1 MEEHIM
7 PEILLKIEGLKT
19 YFFTEAGVV
28 KAVDGVSFDVRKGES
43 LGLVGESGSG
53 KTVTAL
59 SVLRIV
65 PKPGRIVDGKV
76 EFQGVNLLSKKEKEV
91 QLIRGKEIAVIFQD
105 PSSSLNP
112 VYTVERQL
120 KDIILAHNQ
129 FEEVKF
135 SSYMKMALKGQFKK
149 ALQTRRSTRVALH
162 KKIVDL
168 LNLVGIPEAEV
179 RMREYPHQFSGGMKQ
194 RVAIARALALQPTL
208 LFADEPTTALDVTI
222 QAQVLDLLEDLK
234 KKLGMSL
241 VMITHDMGI
250 IAKMTTRVVVMYAGN
265 VCEIA
270 KTEDLYEHPKHPYTA
285 LLLAAVPRLDRKKN
299 LTIIPGNI
307 PNLIEPP
314 SGCRFHPRCKY
325 ATAKCAEA
333 PPPLEEVAPDHF
345 VACFE
350 WGNIQ
355 LKGESV

>member
-1 MEEHIM
+1 MTEALM
-7 PEILLKIEGLKT
+7 RIEGLKT
-19 YFFTEAGVV
+19 YFFTEAGIV
-28 KAVDGVSFDVRKGES
+28 KAVDSVSFDVRKGES

-59 SVLRIV
+59 SALRIV
-65 PKPGRIVDGKV
+65 PKPGRIVEGKIKFKGEDLV
-76 EFQGVNLLSKKEKEV
+76 TKSEKEM
-91 QLIRGKEIAVIFQD
+91 QSIRGREIAIIFQD

-112 VYTVERQL
+112 IYNVETQL
-120 KDIILAHNQ
+120 RDVLSAHETLSK
-129 FEEVKF
+129 EEC
-135 SSYMKMALKGQFKK
+135 
-149 ALQTRRSTRVALH
+149 R

-168 LNLVGIPEAEV
+168 MNLVGIPEAEI

-234 KKLGMSL
+234 KKMGMSL

-265 VCEIA
+265 ICEIA
-270 KTEDLYEHPKHPYTA
+270 KTEDLYDHPRHPYTA
-285 LLLAAVPRLDRKKN
+285 SLLAAVPRLDRRKT
-299 LTIIPGNI
+299 LSIIPGNI

-314 SGCRFHPRCKY
+314 SGCRFHPRCEY
-325 ATAKCAEA
+325 ATEKCAEA
-333 PPPLEEVAPDHF
+333 PPVLEEVEPDHF
-345 VACFE
+345 VACYE
-350 WGNIQ
+350 WKNLS
-355 LKGESV
+355 LKGESR

>member
-1 MEEHIM
+1 MTET
-7 PEILLKIEGLKT
+7 LLKIEGLKT
-19 YFFTEAGVV
+19 YFFTEAGIV
-28 KAVDGVSFDVRKGES
+28 KAVDGMSFDVRKGES

-59 SVLRIV
+59 SILRII
-65 PKPGRIVDGKV
+65 PKPGKTVEGKI
-76 EFQGVNLLSKKEKEV
+76 EFKGENLLDKSEKEM
-91 QLIRGKEIAVIFQD
+91 QSLRGREIAIIFQD

-112 VYTVERQL
+112 VYTVETQL
-120 KDIILAHNQ
+120 RDVLTAH
-129 FEEVKF
+129 EKISKVEC
-135 SSYMKMALKGQFKK
+135 
-149 ALQTRRSTRVALH
+149 H
-162 KKIVDL
+162 KKIVEL
-168 LNLVGIPEAEV
+168 MNLVGIPEAET

-234 KKLGMSL
+234 KRMGMSL

-270 KTEDLYEHPKHPYTA
+270 KTGDLYEHPRHPYTA
-285 LLLAAVPRLDRKKN
+285 SLLAAVPRLDRKKT
-299 LTIIPGNI
+299 LSIIPGNI

-314 SGCRFHPRCKY
+314 SGCRFHPRCEF
-325 ATAKCAEA
+325 ATQKCAEA
-333 PPPLEEVAPDHF
+333 PPLLEEVEPDHF
-345 VACFE
+345 VACYE
-350 WGNIQ
+350 WKNIT
-355 LKGESV
+355 LKGESER

>member
-1 MEEHIM
+1 MTET
-7 PEILLKIEGLKT
+7 LLKIEGLKT
-19 YFFTEAGVV
+19 YFFTEAGIV
-28 KAVDGVSFDVRKGES
+28 KAVDDVSFDIRKGES

-65 PKPGRIVDGKV
+65 PKPGRIIAGKI
-76 EFQGVNLLSKKEKEV
+76 EFKGENLLAKTEK
-91 QLIRGKEIAVIFQD
+91 QMLPIRGSEIAVIFQD

-112 VYTVERQL
+112 LYKVETQL
-120 KDIILAHNQ
+120 RDVLLAHQ
-129 FEEVKF
+129 STSKEE
-135 SSYMKMALKGQFKK
+135 A
-149 ALQTRRSTRVALH
+149 H
-162 KKIVDL
+162 KKIVEL
-168 LNLVGIPEAEV
+168 LNLVGIPDPEI
-179 RMREYPHQFSGGMKQ
+179 RMQEYPHQFSGGMKQ

-234 KKLGMSL
+234 KRLNMSL

-270 KTEDLYEHPKHPYTA
+270 KTGDLYEHPRHPYTS
-285 LLLAAVPRLDRKKN
+285 LLLAAVPRLDRKKT

-325 ATAKCAEA
+325 SDTKCGEA
-333 PPPLEEVAPDHF
+333 PPTLEEVEPDHF
-345 VACFE
+345 VACYQ
-350 WGNIQ
+350 WKNIN
-355 LKGESV
+355 LNGESTDR